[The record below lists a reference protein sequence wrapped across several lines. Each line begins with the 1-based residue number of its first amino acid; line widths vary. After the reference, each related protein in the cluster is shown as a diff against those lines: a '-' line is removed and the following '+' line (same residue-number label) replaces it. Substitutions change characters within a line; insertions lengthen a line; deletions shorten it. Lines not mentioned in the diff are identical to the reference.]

1 MHRGTRLREVLMSIR
16 SMLVALA
23 ALSLATPAALR
34 AQETEADFV
43 GARKQ
48 LMAGQPRAAAQTL
61 LMSSLHVRQQVGRC
75 RTEDV
80 GSRLIDAESQLEK
93 LAAGIRAGTV
103 GVKAMEKSLME
114 IDRVLAQ
121 HHLQLAT
128 ANMAHPRADDIP
140 VVAQDIDRGA
150 FHFERSITL
159 NGGVLVAEQLTA
171 VTDARA
177 LVKEIETT
185 SAIPKGAVAVV
196 AALEKMVVAA
206 ATVSAAR

>member
-1 MHRGTRLREVLMSIR
+1 MSIR
-16 SMLVALA
+16 SVLVALA
-23 ALSLATPAALR
+23 ALSLATPVALR

-93 LAAGIRAGTV
+93 LAAGVRAGTV

-121 HHLQLAT
+121 HHLQLAAT
-128 ANMAHPRADDIP
+128 NMAHPRADDIP

-159 NGGVLVAEQLTA
+159 NGGALVAEQLTA
-171 VTDARA
+171 VNDARA
-177 LVKEIETT
+177 LVKEIET
-185 SAIPKGAVAVV
+185 SRAIPKGAVAVV
-196 AALEKMVVAA
+196 AALEKMVVAS